1 MRALLGLENILPYGL
16 ERARSTL
23 LIESRVI
30 ASSDM
35 GLMRHVRLISG
46 RLQPGGGTRVVP
58 AEKYGILAMFLAT
71 RVLTRVCSLVF
82 EHLDEFEEPRGKQC
96 TQDRTSP
103 VDLLSFQPGTVMAS
117 GEPSHP
123 VILREGM

>member
-1 MRALLGLENILPYGL
+1 MRALLGLGSILPNGL
-16 ERARSTL
+16 ERARSTV
-23 LIESRVI
+23 LIESRMI

-46 RLQPGGGTRVVP
+46 RLQAGGGTRLVP
-58 AEKYGILAMFLAT
+58 AEKYRILTMFLAT

-82 EHLDEFEEPRGKQC
+82 EHLDEFEEPSGKQC

-103 VDLLSFQPGTVMAS
+103 VDLLSLQPGTIMAF
-117 GEPSHP
+117 GQPSHP